1 MAEFEKNGNIYDFG
15 QDDDNDLS
23 CFVQFNGE
31 KFRISTTAETMR
43 KANEAGKKAK
53 SSENEQAFDSVDEIL
68 LIALGDEQFKRFKET
83 EMSVT
88 TFGKVVSVII
98 AKVSGQSDT
107 EIEKIAKGA
116 ISKERKK

>member
-1 MAEFEKNGNIYDFG
+1 
-15 QDDDNDLS
+15 
-23 CFVQFNGE
+23 
-31 KFRISTTAETMR
+31 MR

>member
-23 CFVQFNGE
+23 CLVQFNCE